1 MKRILI
7 IGVGIHK
14 NFKDVGIL
22 TNLKKLPYE
31 IFLAVP
37 TNTQNW
43 TEEFID
49 ARHVLRL
56 NFDDLTDCIAKIAVF
71 CENSSPFDAILTF
84 KEHFVYQTS
93 VIAQAFNRIYT
104 PLSSVFKA
112 SNNKLLFRN
121 YYNQIGDDD
130 IIKSD
135 VKVVAGD
142 ADKLKISKPMVIK
155 PLFGSSSC
163 GVQLV
168 TPDTDIKQVIT
179 QSKDNIAKK
188 FNTASERAFLL
199 ESYIPGKAFS
209 IDGIIQNKNIHFAGI
224 NEYIYGPLPYFVQIG
239 NIIPANITK
248 KQQDFCLKSM
258 RKIIKYFG
266 FDNMPFHAEVVLNG
280 NGLYLIEIAC
290 RMPGGKISRG
300 YELAYGF
307 NFVEQVVNLYLGNP
321 VKFKKTKRNQV
332 IQKGKH
338 LFYDCDILSLNVPTT
353 AFDECDFAV
362 VTNVGEH
369 NFYPSQN
376 KPIYFYTVI
385 ANSFK
390 DASHKSENFEK
401 TIDIRTSNNK
411 GLSANIRVARE
422 GASVAGD
429 ARKTIEAKT
438 GKPVLTGRNAKNP
451 KKITK

>member
-7 IGVGIHK
+7 IGAGAHK

-49 ARHVLRL
+49 AGHVFRL

-93 VIAQAFNRIYT
+93 VIAQAFNCIYT

-121 YYNQIGDDD
+121 HYNQIGDND

-135 VKVVAGD
+135 VKVVAWD
-142 ADKLKISKPMVIK
+142 TDKPKISKTMVIK

-168 TPDTDIKQVIT
+168 TPDTDIKQVIAR
-179 QSKDNIAKK
+179 SNEDIAKK
-188 FNTASERAFLL
+188 FNATSERAFLL

-209 IDGIIQNKNIHFAGI
+209 IDGIIQNKKIHFAGI

-258 RKIIKYFG
+258 RKIIKHFG
-266 FDNMPFHAEVVLNG
+266 FDNMPFHAEVILND

-321 VKFKKTKRNQV
+321 VKFEKTKRNQV

-338 LFYDCDILSLNVPTT
+338 LFYDCDILSLNIPTT
-353 AFDECDFAV
+353 AFDECDFSV
-362 VTNVGEH
+362 VTNAGEH

-376 KPIYFYTVI
+376 KPIYFYTI
-385 ANSFK
+385 MANSFK
-390 DASHKSENFEK
+390 DALDKSELFEK
-401 TIDIRTSNNK
+401 TIDIRTSNN
-411 GLSANIRVARE
+411 
-422 GASVAGD
+422 D
-429 ARKTIEAKT
+429 
-438 GKPVLTGRNAKNP
+438 
-451 KKITK
+451 

>member
-7 IGVGIHK
+7 IGVGLHK

-37 TNTQNW
+37 INTQNW

-49 ARHVLRL
+49 AGHILRL

-71 CENSSPFDAILTF
+71 CGDSSSFDAILTF

-93 VIAQAFNRIYT
+93 VIAQAFNCIYT
-104 PLSSVFKA
+104 PLSSIFKA

-142 ADKLKISKPMVIK
+142 TNKLKISKPMVIK

-163 GVQLV
+163 GVRLV
-168 TPDTDIKQVIT
+168 TPDIDIKQVIT
-179 QSKDNIAKK
+179 QSNDNIAKK

-209 IDGIIQNKNIHFAGI
+209 IDGIIQNKKIHFAGI
-224 NEYIYGPLPYFVQIG
+224 NEYIYSPLPYFVQIG

-258 RKIIKYFG
+258 RKIIKHFG
-266 FDNMPFHAEVVLNG
+266 FNNMPFHAEVILNES
-280 NGLYLIEIAC
+280 GLYLIEIAC

-321 VKFKKTKRNQV
+321 VKFEKTKRNQV

-401 TIDIRTSNNK
+401 TIDIRTSNK
-411 GLSANIRVARE
+411 C
-422 GASVAGD
+422 
-429 ARKTIEAKT
+429 
-438 GKPVLTGRNAKNP
+438 
-451 KKITK
+451 